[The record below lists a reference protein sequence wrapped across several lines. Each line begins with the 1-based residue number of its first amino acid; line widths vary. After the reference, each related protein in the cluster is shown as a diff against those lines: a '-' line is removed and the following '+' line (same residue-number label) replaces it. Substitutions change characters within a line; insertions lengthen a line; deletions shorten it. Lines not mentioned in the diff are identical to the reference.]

1 MSTVHIPTTD
11 PRAHRTHRFV
21 AVLLALHGVA
31 HLVGTQ
37 DALRAAEGA
46 TVPYLFGA
54 WHLAGAA
61 SYVVAA
67 AWTAAALG
75 FAWAAFATWEERPGW
90 TRTLVVVTAGSLALS
105 LLALPQAVVGVTID
119 LVLLTLAWGWSPTTP
134 RLPLR

>member
-1 MSTVHIPTTD
+1 MSTVRIPTTS
-11 PRAHRTHRFV
+11 PRTHRTHRSV

-61 SYVVAA
+61 SYVIAVAWA
-67 AWTAAALG
+67 VAALG
-75 FAWAAFATWEERPGW
+75 FAWAALATWEERPGW
-90 TRTLVVVTAGSLALS
+90 TRTLVLVTVGSLVLS

-119 LVLLTLAWGWSPTTP
+119 LVLLTLAWGWSPTPP
-134 RLPLR
+134 REPYG